1 MHPSGCFVGVGAPG
15 GIRTPDQWLRKP
27 LLYPAELRAR
37 GPFQAS
43 YRPQAAILADCAG
56 PRERPPRLDTLAG
69 HERSG
74 PAVRTRVAPAP
85 APVLATDP
93 RRPADRLVAA
103 ALADV
108 VGPVAGRRWRAAAV
122 AAGGFQSRRVADPLG
137 RLRDQRLRRPLAG
150 PRGRA
155 HPRTP
160 AGHRRGL
167 RARSAGGVR
176 GADAGGVRAG

>member
-56 PRERPPRLDTLAG
+56 PREQPPRLDTLAG

-85 APVLATDP
+85 APVLATGP
-93 RRPADRLVAA
+93 RRQADRLAVAA
-103 ALADV
+103 VADL
-108 VGPVAGRRWRAAAV
+108 VGPVAGRRRRAAAV
-122 AAGGFQSRRVADPLG
+122 ATGGLQPRRVADPLG
-137 RLRDQRLRRPLAG
+137 RLRDQRLRRPLA
-150 PRGRA
+150 RSTGRA
-155 HPRTP
+155 YPRPP
-160 AGHRRGL
+160 AGNRRGV
-167 RARSAGGVR
+167 RTRSA
-176 GADAGGVRAG
+176 AG